1 MGLLEPAWL
10 KQGLKQEEHALIP
23 CAPPSNPQNSCQS
36 VKKEQTNANK
46 CAAGLFAALMSQ
58 GFGETKK
65 GACADCRGK
74 GRKVCGQALSHLSP
88 CRGAGKIAGKAK
100 GASRPWVLDSHVPT
114 FPCPQCW
121 WRTGGRGVWS
131 WLHPQHGRSTS
142 TLVARET
149 SLSWWPATE
158 KHNI

>member
-1 MGLLEPAWL
+1 MGLPEPAWL

-23 CAPPSNPQNSCQS
+23 CAPPSNPQNSCQT
-36 VKKEQTNANK
+36 VKKRTNK
-46 CAAGLFAALMSQ
+46 CVAGLFATLMSQ

-74 GRKVCGQALSHLSP
+74 GRKVCGQAPSHLSP
-88 CRGAGKIAGKAK
+88 CRGAGKIAGKEK
-100 GASRPWVLDSHVPT
+100 GSSRPWVLDSHVPS
-114 FPCPQCW
+114 FPCPQY
-121 WRTGGRGVWS
+121 WRWTGGREVWS
-131 WLHPQHGRSTS
+131 WLHLQHGRSTS

-158 KHNI
+158 KHNL